1 MKIKGAIDLDRLLDD
16 LEPYRGN
23 GIQVLVKD
31 SLAAPEPGQ
40 GVTGR
45 VYTLSSLQVLG
56 NDDILILIGF
66 ADTIG
71 LIYDQVEVTQ
81 DGRQENRSELRVKAE
96 YIVNEGSDEAAEDRL
111 LNLASSTSH

>member
-1 MKIKGAIDLDRLLDD
+1 MKIDGAIDLDRLLDD

-45 VYTLSSLQVLG
+45 VYMISSLQIIG
-56 NDDILILIGF
+56 NDHALVLIGF
-66 ADTIG
+66 GDTVG

-81 DGRQENRSELRVKAE
+81 DGRQENRSELRVKSE
-96 YIVNEGSDEAAEDRL
+96 YIDNEDSEEAADNLL
-111 LNLASSTSH
+111 LNPASSTSH